1 MSILIK
7 EMFPAS
13 FAASSAA
20 SFAASFTPTQ
30 LRSNLESY
38 LSTPSNTTPTTTTP
52 TTTTTTTTT
61 SQGLGQQSLPS
72 SLTPSAIISPHAGY
86 SYSGPTAGATY
97 ALGLKSRL
105 LNPSLPPLRT
115 IYVLHPSHHVYVPG
129 IAISACST
137 ILTPLGDLT
146 VDNQKQKQIGEQLTS
161 LGVSVQ
167 TMSSETDASEHSSE
181 MQYPLIKHLIGDLPI
196 TIVPLMIGSA
206 SQSSLIGTVLSPH
219 IFSPTSFTVVSSD
232 FCHWGNRFQYTPFI
246 DSKKISQSIAELDG
260 EGMTEIERISPG
272 GFAEYIKRT
281 SNTICGRCPIE
292 CFLQAAAIRVG
303 EGKECV
309 IKFVRYE
316 KSSEVEDS
324 NDSSVSYAGGVC
336 YI

>member
-1 MSILIK
+1 
-7 EMFPAS
+7 MFGFKS
-13 FAASSAA
+13 KNVDESTRHAAHAGSWYPSSEKK
-20 SFAASFTPTQ
+20 

-38 LSTPSNTTPTTTTP
+38 LSTPSNTPTF
-52 TTTTTTTTT
+52 
-61 SQGLGQQSLPS
+61 SQQSLPS

-97 ALGLKSRL
+97 TLGLKSRL

-129 IAISACST
+129 IAISDCST
-137 ILTPLGDLT
+137 IRTPLGDLT
-146 VDNQKQKQIGEQLTS
+146 VDNRKQKQIGEQLTS

-167 TMSSETDASEHSSE
+167 TMSSKTDASEHSSE

-196 TIVPLMIGSA
+196 TIVPIMIGSA

-219 IFSPTSFTVVSSD
+219 IFSPSSFTVISSD

-246 DSKKISQSIAELDG
+246 DSKKISQSITELDG
-260 EGMTEIERISPG
+260 EGMTEIERVSPG